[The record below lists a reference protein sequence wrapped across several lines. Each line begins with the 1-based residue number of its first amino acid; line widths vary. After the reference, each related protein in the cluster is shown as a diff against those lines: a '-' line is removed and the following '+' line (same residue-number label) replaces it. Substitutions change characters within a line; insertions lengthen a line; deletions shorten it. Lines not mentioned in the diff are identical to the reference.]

1 MPQRTVFKKQFNK
14 KTGVP
19 FPSESGA
26 LLCETVGF
34 GQKLHEISYIFLFS
48 CAAIKYKVISEKGN
62 DVMNNKDPYKVS
74 RILYIA
80 EAALEYF
87 ITLMVTEAYLAKVTT
102 AIGMEDTLVAVLSA
116 FVSLGRA
123 FQLIAIFLAH
133 KTPVK
138 PWIIPLQILC
148 QLFFAL
154 IYLIPVIRISYT
166 MRILLFVVFLLGGN
180 ILSGIV
186 QAPKTNWH
194 MSLIDDKQRGNFT
207 ATMEIVSLVGGMIFT
222 YVMGAVIDAKEA
234 AGDING
240 AFVVIGITIFCL
252 MLLQSATLI
261 FCREKETPRRKVS
274 VRGELAG
281 MLRDK
286 SLFCVIAVSFFWNIA
301 CYATVPFYGTY
312 KIKELGFSMTF
323 IAVITAVQSIV
334 RAVASHPIGRYA
346 DRHGFARML
355 MIVFSIEAA
364 ALLSIAFSGPGN
376 GQIMFLI
383 YSVLHGI
390 AMGGIESGEKTN
402 LIYDYVDS
410 DHRTMALALN
420 NGIAG
425 ITGFLTTLL
434 VTIPVKAIQQNGNTL
449 FGIPVY
455 AQQITSAFSFLVVI
469 GILFYLFFVV
479 RRLDKSTA

>member
-1 MPQRTVFKKQFNK
+1 
-14 KTGVP
+14 
-19 FPSESGA
+19 
-26 LLCETVGF
+26 
-34 GQKLHEISYIFLFS
+34 
-48 CAAIKYKVISEKGN
+48 
-62 DVMNNKDPYKVS
+62 MNNKDPYKVS

-166 MRILLFVVFLLGGN
+166 MRVLLFVVFLLGGN

-286 SLFCVIAVSFFWNIA
+286 SC
-301 CYATVPFYGTY
+301 
-312 KIKELGFSMTF
+312 
-323 IAVITAVQSIV
+323 
-334 RAVASHPIGRYA
+334 
-346 DRHGFARML
+346 FA
-355 MIVFSIEAA
+355 
-364 ALLSIAFSGPGN
+364 
-376 GQIMFLI
+376 
-383 YSVLHGI
+383 
-390 AMGGIESGEKTN
+390 
-402 LIYDYVDS
+402 
-410 DHRTMALALN
+410 
-420 NGIAG
+420 
-425 ITGFLTTLL
+425 
-434 VTIPVKAIQQNGNTL
+434 
-449 FGIPVY
+449 
-455 AQQITSAFSFLVVI
+455 
-469 GILFYLFFVV
+469 
-479 RRLDKSTA
+479 